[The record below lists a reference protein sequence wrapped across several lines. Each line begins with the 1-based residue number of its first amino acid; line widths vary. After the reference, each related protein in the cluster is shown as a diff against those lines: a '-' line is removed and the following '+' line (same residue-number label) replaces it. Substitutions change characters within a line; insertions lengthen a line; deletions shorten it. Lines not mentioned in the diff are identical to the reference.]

1 MKALIGMAGYTVAPC
16 RWPRAWHRR
25 REAANGVSFTTVCP
39 LVVTDA
45 RGAEQAWM
53 FEARPRVHVDGIPMG
68 RAPSGFFLIG
78 TREQCEAMRLC
89 AQSRA
94 DRSLWNWNPT
104 PEPVPPSRVRGRSV
118 LLTVIGER
126 PPSQPRCVL
135 RSSASE
141 PVSSVTCR
149 SSS

>member
-1 MKALIGMAGYTVAPC
+1 MKALSGMAGYTVAPC

-25 REAANGVSFTTVCP
+25 REAANVFFTTVCP

-53 FEARPRVHVDGIPMG
+53 FEASPRVHVDGIPMG

-78 TREQCEAMRLC
+78 TREQCEGDETV
-89 AQSRA
+89 RA
-94 DRSLWNWNPT
+94 
-104 PEPVPPSRVRGRSV
+104 EPRGSVALELESNAGARATEPCKGPV

-126 PPSQPRCVL
+126 PPSQPRCVP

>member
-1 MKALIGMAGYTVAPC
+1 MKALSGMAGYTVAPC

-68 RAPSGFFLIG
+68 RVPSGFFLIG
-78 TREQCEAMRLC
+78 TREQCEGDETVRAEPRGSVALELESNAGARATEPCKGPLC
-89 AQSRA
+89 ATDRHWRA
-94 DRSLWNWNPT
+94 PAIAAEMR
-104 PEPVPPSRVRGRSV
+104 PSFISF
-118 LLTVIGER
+118 
-126 PPSQPRCVL
+126 
-135 RSSASE
+135 
-141 PVSSVTCR
+141 
-149 SSS
+149 